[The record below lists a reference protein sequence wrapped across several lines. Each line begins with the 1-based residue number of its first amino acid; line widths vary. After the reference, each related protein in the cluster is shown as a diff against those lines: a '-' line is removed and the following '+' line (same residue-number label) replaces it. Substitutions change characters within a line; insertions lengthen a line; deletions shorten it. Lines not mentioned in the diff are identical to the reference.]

1 MGFQLVSFVEKKI
14 VTGHVPK
21 VTFYSGEKIKQDNKC
36 HIFILFSFLCF
47 ALFSIF
53 CGFFPRKLLNWEIK
67 IYRKSTGNRNLQ
79 EKEVYELK

>member
-21 VTFYSGEKIKQDNKC
+21 VTFYSGEKIKQDNKF
-36 HIFILFSFLCF
+36 HTFILFSFLCF

-53 CGFFPRKLLNWEIK
+53 CGFFPSQTIILEIR

>member
-14 VTGHVPK
+14 VTGHVSK

-36 HIFILFSFLCF
+36 HFHSVLFS
-47 ALFSIF
+47 LFRF
-53 CGFFPRKLLNWEIK
+53 VFNFFRFFPSQTIILEIR
-67 IYRKSTGNRNLQ
+67 IHRKSTGNSNLH